1 MLTEANTLTT
11 EVEALLIRAMFPDP
25 ERIRRKL
32 EDYRTEPGR
41 QVFVWSV
48 DGRTVSAAGVR
59 EVGEAA
65 EILHLGTAPGEE
77 GRGYA
82 RALLHAVAAHLNA
95 AKLLAETD
103 DDAVGFYRRAGFE
116 VTPAPPRGGSSR
128 YRAVLTRP

>member
-32 EDYRTEPGR
+32 EDYRSEPGR

-48 DGRTVSAAGVR
+48 DGRPVSAAGVR
-59 EVGEAA
+59 EVREAA

-103 DDAVGFYRRAGFE
+103 DDAAAFYRRAGFE
-116 VTPAPPRGGSSR
+116 ITPAPPRGGRPR